1 MFIEGVTQVFDP
13 NPYPPGMHQNS
24 LLVKTPGRE
33 IKLTAPTKERHDM
46 WYTVRLS
53 LVGPR

>member
-46 WYTVRLS
+46 WYTVRRAS
-53 LVGPR
+53 PCSR